1 MSEAIVP
8 VKLNVTKVSINFV
21 LPKTICYFC
30 NMKVY
35 YYHTT
40 DIQTILNGWRKGTY
54 PGHFLYGATHL
65 EAKGIGVVWHKFH
78 FFPHR
83 WQQSLYVAWQVLT
96 CREHFD
102 AIYATTFR
110 GLEIIVFLR
119 ALGLYRKP
127 ICVWHHQPVVTAKSG
142 MRECVAR
149 LFYRGLD
156 ELFFFSQK
164 IIDDSLQSKKARRA
178 HMHIARWG
186 ADLDYYD
193 RLLRSSA
200 QASTAPFQSLLPEIQ
215 PHRHG
220 FISTGKEMRDMPTLV
235 SAFRTTEA
243 PLDIYICHAYG
254 GTDYEK
260 LFNELGTDKNTHV
273 HFIEGLAHQAMSLKV
288 NAAACVVICCK
299 ETNYTVGLTTVVE
312 ALALGIPLI
321 CSRNPQMPV
330 DIDREKCGIT
340 VDYYDTEG
348 WINAIRYMVE
358 HPEEAAQMGQRG
370 RAFAEKELNLAN
382 CAEDVAQV
390 LSHVCQAQ
398 S

>member
-1 MSEAIVP
+1 
-8 VKLNVTKVSINFV
+8 
-21 LPKTICYFC
+21 
-30 NMKVY
+30 MKVY

-40 DIQTILNGWRKGTY
+40 DIQTILNGWRQGTY

-65 EAKGIGVVWHKFH
+65 EAEGIGVVWHKFR
-78 FFPHR
+78 FFPRR
-83 WQQSLYVAWQVLT
+83 WQQSLYVAWRVLT

-127 ICVWHHQPVVTAKSG
+127 LFVWHHQPVVRAKSWV
-142 MRECVAR
+142 RECVAR

-156 ELFFFSQK
+156 EMFFFSQK
-164 IIDDSLQSKKARRA
+164 IINDSLLSCKARPECL
-178 HMHIARWG
+178 HVARWG

-193 RLLRSSA
+193 RLLRLSSV
-200 QASTAPFQSLLPEIQ
+200 QT
-215 PHRHG
+215 HRHG

-235 SAFRTTEA
+235 HAFRSADA

-260 LFNELGTDKNTHV
+260 LFSELGTGPRTHV
-273 HFIEGLAHQAMSLKV
+273 HFIEGLAHNAMARKV
-288 NAAACVVICCK
+288 NDAACVVICSK
-299 ETNYTVGLTTVVE
+299 QTNYTVGLTTVVE

-330 DIDREKCGIT
+330 DIDTGGYGIT
-340 VDYYDTEG
+340 VDYYDEAG
-348 WINAIRYMVE
+348 WLSAVRYMVE
-358 HPEEAAQMGQRG
+358 HPAEAAEMGRRG
-370 RAFAEKELNLAN
+370 RAYAERALNLEN
-382 CAEDVAQV
+382 CAADVAAVIRQR
-390 LSHVCQAQ
+390 C
-398 S
+398 